1 MRGND
6 DTGGSSRNPRV
17 FGTKPVETEKTIN
30 LDDEGLLQLQKDE
43 MKQHDEQLE
52 QLLSVL
58 KRQAQIGAA
67 IGEELGTF
75 FFSFF
80 FLKKTSINILT
91 SFLLLFLFFSRFTK
105 QTS

>member
-80 FLKKTSINILT
+80 F
-91 SFLLLFLFFSRFTK
+91 
-105 QTS
+105 